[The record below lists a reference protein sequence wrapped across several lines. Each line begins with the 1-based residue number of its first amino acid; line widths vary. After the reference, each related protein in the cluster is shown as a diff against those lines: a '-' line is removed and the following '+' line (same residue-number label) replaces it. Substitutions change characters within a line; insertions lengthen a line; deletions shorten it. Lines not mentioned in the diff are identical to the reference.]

1 MNAQTDVIVKKSCLS
16 TMRWKQKISYMKN
29 MWQESKN
36 DLYLV
41 TKLLHASAV
50 TASMHG
56 KTPNVYTCSF
66 G

>member
-1 MNAQTDVIVKKSCLS
+1 METKDLMHEKHVAKL
-16 TMRWKQKISYMKN
+16 
-29 MWQESKN
+29 KN

-56 KTPNVYTCSF
+56 KTPYAYTCSF